1 MLLHLNLLDTRLGLI
16 LVYGLS
22 SVPFSTFMLFGFFKA
37 LPHELEEAA
46 MIDGAG
52 YIKTFRTIMLPLAQ
66 PGVITVMI
74 VNFIDYWNVT
84 TPSKLTIPVGLVQFT
99 QQSQYRIDWGALMA
113 SNIIM
118 IIPTIVVYC
127 IFQNSIQKGLTAGAV
142 KG

>member
-1 MLLHLNLLDTRLGLI
+1 
-16 LVYGLS
+16 
-22 SVPFSTFMLFGFFKA
+22 
-37 LPHELEEAA
+37 

-74 VNFIDYWNVT
+74 VNFIDYWNEYYKAMSYVT